1 MSTELPTEMTT
12 HTATEFWGGDS
23 RGVCLQVMSS
33 LPMVIRDSVEEQ
45 VQEEGFI
52 QVTLEEAAAL
62 YNTLGVFIANEAK
75 RRQVLLQEEIA
86 RLKLNERT
94 VFHEVAELDRS
105 LIAGPTVTVTLISNL
120 CPKAPRE
127 K

>member
-1 MSTELPTEMTT
+1 MSTKLPSEMTT
-12 HTATEFWGGDS
+12 HTATEFWGGDA
-23 RGVCLQVMSS
+23 RGVCLQVTSS
-33 LPMVIRDSVEEQ
+33 LPTTIRDSAEEQ
-45 VQEEGFI
+45 THEEGFI

-62 YNTLGVFIANEAK
+62 YNTLGVFITNEAK
-75 RRQVLLQEEIA
+75 RRQALLQDEIV
-86 RLKLNERT
+86 RLELNGRT

-105 LIAGPTVTVTLISNL
+105 LIAGPAVSVTLISNL